1 MSLADRVLT
10 VPEAARLLGISQ
22 RLYYAAVH
30 RGELP
35 GLVVGR
41 RIVVPGAQLA
51 RLLEGGDAM
60 TPQRHPDAE
69 QAPGSAVASSRA

>member
-1 MSLADRVLT
+1 
-10 VPEAARLLGISQ
+10 
-22 RLYYAAVH
+22 
-30 RGELP
+30 
-35 GLVVGR
+35 VVGR